1 MLRIASDPEDVLI
14 FVGDFNLP
22 DVEWAVDTDN
32 DSILIPTKF
41 SPEPTAIFVKGLLDM
56 GVNQVNHVR
65 NENAKF
71 LDLFFTNDYTNV
83 TIERVDQSN
92 ALKKKI
98 EGHHPPILA
107 TFEWHGVDSTEPVT
121 TEAFNFKRANFSEM
135 NAYLA
140 TIDFAA
146 LFDGK
151 TIAEKVN
158 ILHDILDK
166 VIEKFVPKIKIKS
179 IQKCPWKNREL
190 ITLKNRKNKA
200 GKRFRQ
206 SGRKPCFEWQYI
218 LASREFE
225 KLNNELYDAY
235 VTKMKES
242 LKHDPSR
249 FWQYVNS
256 KKSTDNKPKIMQLG
270 DVRTDNEAEQAN
282 LFAEFFSSNYDD
294 SLMQGDSNS
303 PSDEPRLNEDFQ
315 LDINFVIEEL
325 NAVNI
330 KKGTG
335 PDGMHPLILKHC
347 ASHLAAPLTQ
357 IFNESLSTG
366 HFPDKWKRSSVSP
379 IFKKGARSKIEN
391 YRCIAKLQTVAKFFE
406 HLVNVKL
413 LSLVQDKITKKQHG
427 FMKSRSTA
435 SNLTEFVYYAQ
446 RGINSGAQV
455 DVLYTDFSKAFDRV
469 NHKRLILKLRS
480 FNLPDNLLAWL
491 ESYLSNRTQFV
502 KYGASESNEFIVSS
516 GVPQGSHLGPTLFL
530 LFINDIVDEM
540 DDVFISLFADD
551 VKIAK
556 IITCQEDAVVLQQA
570 IDKLRAWC
578 DANTL
583 HLNLD
588 KCAVLTVTTKKKDI
602 FKIDYMYGTHKFKHV
617 SEHKDLGVLIDQ
629 RLSFNQHIDMITSKA
644 TAALGFI
651 RRFCYDITDVQTLKS
666 LYYALVQS
674 HLEYCNV
681 VWLPTYA
688 IHIAKIESVQK
699 RFTQFARREYRTA
712 ANGFN
717 ITSYAGRLEALNMTS
732 LHRRRVNASVVFMYD
747 IVKGNANCSTIRN
760 DIAVGES
767 VRVNR
772 FTPYLKNKISLMEN
786 RFVAQ
791 IPQL

>member
-1 MLRIASDPEDVLI
+1 MIILSETWLKEFFNDAEYVDNSYTVFRRDRKVRRGGGVLIATKNETFSSEEVHIDDTDGLEYVCLKASTKTHVVYIYCAYIPPNSPQAIYDAHLAAMLRIASDPEDVLI

-303 PSDEPRLNEDFQ
+303 PSDEPRPNNDFQ
-315 LDINFVIEEL
+315 LDINFVMEEL

-379 IFKKGARSKIEN
+379 IF
-391 YRCIAKLQTVAKFFE
+391 
-406 HLVNVKL
+406 
-413 LSLVQDKITKKQHG
+413 
-427 FMKSRSTA
+427 
-435 SNLTEFVYYAQ
+435 
-446 RGINSGAQV
+446 
-455 DVLYTDFSKAFDRV
+455 
-469 NHKRLILKLRS
+469 
-480 FNLPDNLLAWL
+480 
-491 ESYLSNRTQFV
+491 
-502 KYGASESNEFIVSS
+502 
-516 GVPQGSHLGPTLFL
+516 
-530 LFINDIVDEM
+530 
-540 DDVFISLFADD
+540 
-551 VKIAK
+551 
-556 IITCQEDAVVLQQA
+556 
-570 IDKLRAWC
+570 
-578 DANTL
+578 
-583 HLNLD
+583 
-588 KCAVLTVTTKKKDI
+588 
-602 FKIDYMYGTHKFKHV
+602 
-617 SEHKDLGVLIDQ
+617 
-629 RLSFNQHIDMITSKA
+629 
-644 TAALGFI
+644 
-651 RRFCYDITDVQTLKS
+651 
-666 LYYALVQS
+666 
-674 HLEYCNV
+674 
-681 VWLPTYA
+681 
-688 IHIAKIESVQK
+688 
-699 RFTQFARREYRTA
+699 
-712 ANGFN
+712 
-717 ITSYAGRLEALNMTS
+717 
-732 LHRRRVNASVVFMYD
+732 
-747 IVKGNANCSTIRN
+747 
-760 DIAVGES
+760 
-767 VRVNR
+767 
-772 FTPYLKNKISLMEN
+772 
-786 RFVAQ
+786 
-791 IPQL
+791 